1 MAASAS
7 GSAYVTALEAEEDQ
21 ATSSCSQFV
30 TAQIELSKR
39 HWSQLTEPSDDISME
54 EEAAIKLE
62 NQELFKTLENHPEWG
77 ESFFYNFGDQSKV
90 LRSMGSLEVGEKFAE
105 GAQAELF
112 HAEVQ
117 WSDPK
122 SNEWDEE
129 NGREWVVK
137 VFKKGTLVRHLQQQ
151 WPKGLLQYTTK
162 HYENH
167 QLGKPLGDRHYSDVQ
182 CATLLEDGRFAFLMV
197 KEDEDLRTLIDRKMK
212 ESDHGC
218 GPFSKER
225 GEEIIYRVALGMHQ
239 LHSYGIVHRDLKA
252 SNVLVRT
259 SRPSPKYLWC
269 SVADFESSVG
279 VVGTG
284 FWRAPEIL
292 QACRERNVNK
302 RLELFSKSADAYSY
316 GMTCYEVLTGRV
328 PFQDHPLSKE
338 CSVLTD
344 LVINQHLH
352 PEVPE
357 YVDNWARELLQL
369 CWQFDPTARPSFV
382 EILSFIEANSE
393 VEYIQEEAAIRRVV
407 VEEVNQEIPR
417 KF

>member
-7 GSAYVTALEAEEDQ
+7 DSAYETALEAEEEQ
-21 ATSSCSQFV
+21 ATSSCSPFV

-39 HWSQLTEPSDDISME
+39 HWSQLAEPSDGISKE
-54 EEAAIKLE
+54 EEAAIQLE
-62 NQELFKTLENHPEWG
+62 NKELFKTLEEHPELG
-77 ESFFYNFGDQSKV
+77 GVFFTTFGDHSEVWKSV
-90 LRSMGSLEVGEKFAE
+90 GSLELGEKFAE

-112 HAEVQ
+112 HAHVH
-117 WSDPK
+117 WSNPK
-122 SNEWDEE
+122 KNEEDEE
-129 NGREWVVK
+129 DGTEWVVK

-162 HYENH
+162 DHENFK
-167 QLGKPLGDRHYSDVQ
+167 LGKPLGDRLHSDVS

-197 KEDEDLRTLIDRKMK
+197 KEDEDLRTLIDRKMM

-225 GEEIIYRVALGMHQ
+225 GDEIMYRVALGMNQ

-252 SNVLVRT
+252 SNVLVKT
-259 SRPSPKYLWC
+259 SGPHGNYLYC
-269 SVADFESSVG
+269 LVADFESSVG

-302 RLELFSKSADAYSY
+302 RPELFSESADAYSY

-328 PFQDHPLSKE
+328 PFQDHPLGEE
-338 CSVLTD
+338 CSLLTD
-344 LVINQHLH
+344 LVINQQLR
-352 PEVPE
+352 PEVSE
-357 YVDNWARELLQL
+357 YVEEWARELLEW
-369 CWQFDPTARPSFV
+369 CWQSDPNARPSFE

-393 VEYIQEEAAIRRVV
+393 VEDIKEKAAKRIVV
-407 VEEVNQEIPR
+407 AG
-417 KF
+417 

>member
-7 GSAYVTALEAEEDQ
+7 KSAYVTALEAEEDQ
-21 ATSSCSQFV
+21 ATSSCLPFV

-39 HWSQLTEPSDDISME
+39 HWSEMAEPSDGISME

-129 NGREWVVK
+129 NGTKWVAK
-137 VFKKGTLVRHLQQQ
+137 VFKKGTLVQHLQQQ
-151 WPKGLLQYTTK
+151 WPKGLFQYKTK
-162 HYENH
+162 DFENTK
-167 QLGKPLGDRHYSDVQ
+167 LGKPLDDRHFSDVH

-225 GEEIIYRVALGMHQ
+225 GEEIMYRVAQGMNQ

-252 SNVLVRT
+252 SNVLVKT
-259 SRPSPKYLWC
+259 SRPRGDCLICY
-269 SVADFESSVG
+269 VADFESSVG

-292 QACRERNVNK
+292 QACRERNVNN
-302 RLELFSKSADAYSY
+302 RPDYFSKSADAYSY
-316 GMTCYEVLTGRV
+316 GMTYYEVLTGRV
-328 PFQDHPLSKE
+328 PFQDHPLSE
-338 CSVLTD
+338 QCSLLTN
-344 LVINQHLH
+344 LVINQHLR
-352 PEVPE
+352 PEVPQ
-357 YVDNWARELLQL
+357 YVEEWARQLLEW
-369 CWQFDPTARPSFV
+369 CWQSDPDARPSFE

-393 VEYIQEEAAIRRVV
+393 VEFIK
-407 VEEVNQEIPR
+407 EEVAERIVVAG
-417 KF
+417 

>member
-1 MAASAS
+1 MAASPS
-7 GSAYVTALEAEEDQ
+7 DSAYVTALEAEEEQ
-21 ATSSCSQFV
+21 ATSSCSPFV
-30 TAQIELSKR
+30 AAQIELSKR
-39 HWSQLTEPSDDISME
+39 HWSQMAEPSDGISME

-62 NQELFKTLENHPEWG
+62 NKETFKTLEMHPEWG
-77 ESFFYNFGDQSKV
+77 EFFFTTFNRDSEV
-90 LRSMGSLEVGEKFAE
+90 WESMGSLELGEKFAE

-112 HAEVQ
+112 HAHVH
-117 WSDPK
+117 WSDPEM
-122 SNEWDEE
+122 NQEDDED
-129 NGREWVVK
+129 GTKWVVK

-151 WPKGLLQYTTK
+151 WPEGLFQYTTK
-162 HYENH
+162 DFENTK
-167 QLGKPLGDRHYSDVQ
+167 LGKPPQVRYHSEVH

-225 GEEIIYRVALGMHQ
+225 GEEIMYRVAQGLNQ

-292 QACRERNVNK
+292 QACRERNVNEK
-302 RLELFSKSADAYSY
+302 PELFSKKADAYSY

-338 CSVLTD
+338 CPLLTD
-344 LVINQHLH
+344 LVINQHLR

-357 YVDNWARELLQL
+357 YVNDWARELLES
-369 CWQFDPTARPSFV
+369 CWQFDPATRPSFV

-393 VEYIQEEAAIRRVV
+393 VEYIQEEAAKRMVV
-407 VEEVNQEIPR
+407 VEEAIHEIP
-417 KF
+417 KFR

>member
-7 GSAYVTALEAEEDQ
+7 GSASVTALEADEEH
-21 ATSSCSQFV
+21 ATSSCSPFV

-39 HWSQLTEPSDDISME
+39 HWSQLTEPSDGISTE

-62 NQELFKTLENHPEWG
+62 NEELFKTLESHPEWG
-77 ESFFYNFGDQSKV
+77 EFFRTFGDHSE
-90 LRSMGSLEVGEKFAE
+90 LWESYASLKVGEKFAE

-112 HAEVQ
+112 HAHVH

-122 SNEWDEE
+122 FNQYDEV
-129 NGREWVVK
+129 NGIKWVVK
-137 VFKKGTLVRHLQQQ
+137 VFKKGTLVQHLQQQ
-151 WPKGLLQYTTK
+151 WPQGLLQLKTKINEYTK
-162 HYENH
+162 
-167 QLGKPLGDRHYSDVQ
+167 LGIPQGIRHHSDVY

-197 KEDEDLRTLIDRKMK
+197 KEDEDLRTHIDSKMM

-225 GEEIIYRVALGMHQ
+225 GEEIMYRVAQGMNQ

-252 SNVLVRT
+252 SNVLVN
-259 SRPSPKYLWC
+259 PSPDGKDLAC
-269 SVADFESSVG
+269 VVADFESSVG

-292 QACRERNVNK
+292 QACTERIVNN
-302 RLELFSKSADAYSY
+302 RPELFSKSADAFSY
-316 GMTCYEVLTGRV
+316 AMTCYEVLTGRV
-328 PFQDHPLSKE
+328 PFEDHPLSKE
-338 CSVLTD
+338 CSLLTD
-344 LVINQHLH
+344 LVINQHLR

-357 YVDNWARELLQL
+357 YVDDWARELLQW
-369 CWQFDPTARPSFV
+369 CWQSDPAARPSF
-382 EILSFIEANSE
+382 EMILSFIEANCD
-393 VEYIQEEAAIRRVV
+393 VEYIQEKAAKRMVV
-407 VEEVNQEIPR
+407 VEEVIQEIPR